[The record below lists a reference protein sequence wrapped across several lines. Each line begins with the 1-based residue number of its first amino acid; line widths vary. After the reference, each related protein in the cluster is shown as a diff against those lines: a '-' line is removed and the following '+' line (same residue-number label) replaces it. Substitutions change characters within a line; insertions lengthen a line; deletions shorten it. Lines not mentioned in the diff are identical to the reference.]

1 MISFLY
7 EKVKALDNYCPA
19 ATGKAFSPKFV
30 IDAKVQSS
38 DS

>member
-7 EKVKALDNYCPA
+7 EKVKTLDNYCPA
-19 ATGKAFSPKFV
+19 ATGTAFSPKFV
-30 IDAKVQSS
+30 IDAKVQNS